1 VLSREEIENAVERC
15 VVEAGTRFR
24 ADQRRAYREAIRVE
38 TNAGAKWVLER
49 IVENAE
55 IAQKNVSPLCDDT
68 GIPHVFLEIGDDVDL
83 PHDWLPAIHEGVA
96 RGLRSMP
103 GRPMGVKGN
112 PEERV
117 EQSRGLYRD
126 PAKVAVAPVV
136 VKPVKGK
143 KITITVLL
151 LGGGPEIRARTYR
164 VFHRRSMDVVLREAA
179 KWVVTELRA
188 LGCTPCVPAIGIGR
202 TQVEASALMLE
213 AMKDG
218 NLRRQNRWEKQVTD
232 VINTTGVGPLGLG
245 GNTTALG
252 TFIKIGPLR
261 ASGVRIVSVRP
272 GCCFD
277 PRKAAVVLG

>member
-1 VLSREEIENAVERC
+1 MLSREEIENAVERC

-232 VINTTGVGPLGLG
+232 MINTTGVGPLGLG